1 MFLYLL
7 TVFRNFVTVM
17 GKQGSEFEFKQER
30 DNDLINVYRLA
41 MKSAKYPVNLTEVLT
56 HVVNSP
62 SKRFWVSSERASNV
76 ISEMYAGKD
85 LSGMKLNKRLM
96 FREIFR
102 IVKQMKDLP
111 QYRNCRLSELVS
123 TAIEQPA
130 PRFYITPESAKII
143 IHHIKKRA
151 CYKQRLQRLPFLH

>member
-1 MFLYLL
+1 
-7 TVFRNFVTVM
+7 M

-30 DNDLINVYRLA
+30 DNDLMNVYRLA
-41 MKSAKYPVNLTEVLT
+41 MKNAKYPVNLTEILT
-56 HVVNSP
+56 RVVNSP

-85 LSGMKLNKRLM
+85 LAGMKQNKRLM

-102 IVKQMKDLP
+102 RVKQLQQLS
-111 QYRNCRLSELVS
+111 QYKNYRLSELVS
-123 TAIEQPA
+123 IVIEQPA
-130 PRFYITPESAKII
+130 PRFYITADSAKII
-143 IHHIKKRA
+143 IHHIKKRE

>member
-1 MFLYLL
+1 
-7 TVFRNFVTVM
+7 M

-30 DNDLINVYRLA
+30 DNDLMNVYRLA
-41 MKSAKYPVNLTEVLT
+41 MKNAKYPVNLTEILT
-56 HVVNSP
+56 RVVNSP

-85 LSGMKLNKRLM
+85 LAGMKQNKRLM

-102 IVKQMKDLP
+102 RVKQLQHLS
-111 QYRNCRLSELVS
+111 QYKNYRLSELVS
-123 TAIEQPA
+123 IVIEQPA
-130 PRFYITPESAKII
+130 PRFYITADSAKII
-143 IHHIKKRA
+143 IHHIKKRE